1 MENYTPPSKCQQ
13 RQDRE
18 TLHSSTDSQVT
29 GGSRLLLGVGV
40 DLGLEQLG
48 KTQQVIPILK
58 ANRHHATQNY
68 CSKNTAVNGQ
78 QVVAWLSHAY
88 SSN

>member
-1 MENYTPPSKCQQ
+1 MIQPQASVNSAKIEKPCPQALILKSLVVPGCCW
-13 RQDRE
+13 
-18 TLHSSTDSQVT
+18 
-29 GGSRLLLGVGV
+29 GVGV

-88 SSN
+88 SFN